1 MIELMNMHLSIKEQ
15 LVKLVFKYIESSY
28 ILNVQITKLSFAV
41 YI

>member
-15 LVKLVFKYIESSY
+15 LIKLVVKYIESSY